1 MKRLIAAFMIAVCLI
16 PAVNAEA
23 SDPPELSAVSAILMD
38 GESGR
43 VLFEKNAHQERAI
56 ASITKLMTALLVV
69 ENTEVLDDEVVIK
82 PEWTGI
88 EGSSLYLKADETVT
102 VETLLYGLL
111 LHSGNDAAVAL
122 AGYCA
127 GDVEAFV
134 EQMNRKAR
142 ELGMEHT
149 HFTNPNGLSEEG
161 HYSTAYDMALLGCS
175 CAENELLARIM
186 ATKSIRMGTR
196 VFTNHNK
203 LLWRYKGCTGM
214 KTGYTEK
221 AGRTLVSSAERDG
234 QTLIA
239 VTLNAPS
246 DWSDHERLFDY
257 GFCTYQNQ
265 ELCIAGQEVGRIPVE
280 GSIVPF
286 VPAHTAT
293 NRSFPLKH
301 GESVETEILLPARVP
316 APVIKGA
323 TLGRVN
329 YYLNGELIA
338 EEELIAGKSVRRE
351 TTTHQGIFERIRNQL
366 FN

>member
-23 SDPPELSAVSAILMD
+23 SGPPELSAVSAILMD

-43 VLFEKNAHQERAI
+43 VLFEKNAHQKRAI
-56 ASITKLMTALLVV
+56 ASITKLMTALLVA
-69 ENTEVLDDEVVIK
+69 ERPECLEDEVVIK

-88 EGSSLYLKADETVT
+88 EGSSLYLKAGEIVT
-102 VETLLYGLL
+102 VEMLLYGLL

-127 GDVEAFV
+127 GDVDAFV
-134 EQMNRKAR
+134 EQMNCKAQ
-142 ELGMEHT
+142 ELGMEQT
-149 HFTNPNGLSEEG
+149 HFTNPNGLSEED
-161 HYSTAYDMALLGCS
+161 HYSTAYDMALLGCA
-175 CAENELLARIM
+175 CAENELLAKVM

-234 QTLIA
+234 QTLVA

-257 GFCTYQNQ
+257 GFHTYHNH
-265 ELCIAGQEVGRIPVE
+265 ELSIAGQEVGRIPVE
-280 GSIVPF
+280 GSLVPF
-286 VPAHTAT
+286 VPAHSAAD
-293 NRSFPLKH
+293 RSFPLRQ
-301 GESVETEILLPARVP
+301 GESIKTEITLPERVQ
-316 APVIKGA
+316 APVIKG
-323 TLGRVN
+323 TVLGTASC
-329 YYLNGELIA
+329 YLNGKLIA
-338 EEELIAGKSVRRE
+338 ETELIAGQSVRRE
-351 TTTHQGIFERIRNQL
+351 VAMHQGLFERIRNQL